1 MAKRNAR
8 VELTLDK
15 DRFDRGL
22 EAAGRKMRKFAR
34 DGATELS
41 YLDRAKGIAGK
52 AARGLGGAGLGL
64 ARRGL
69 QGLGVAAAVGGVG
82 LISMADNAMV
92 LEKSLTRYQIAT
104 NASDAQ
110 LAQFRT
116 RLGEVTRASGVGR
129 QELLDGAAAYVALT
143 GDANGAA
150 AGMELFAKVQNATG
164 AQMADVATTAAA
176 MRDNLAID
184 PKDFEAG
191 FSALVVQGKAGAVEL
206 RDLAAEMAD
215 LAPAMSGFKGG
226 KGLRGLIETGAAL
239 QVVKKGAGTAS
250 KAATNLAQLS
260 NAMIRN
266 SKKFKAKGIRIFDRK
281 GEKRN
286 FLAIIDDIRKK
297 KLTEPQ
303 LINLLGSSEAM
314 SAMRELLSRKDLLN
328 ELIATGADKGAIDR
342 DASKYLE
349 SPAGRVQRAWE
360 AVKLK
365 LAEAFTPE
373 RIEAFATKLEQLVGH
388 VGTLIDGLNAV
399 AGFMDKFLN
408 GGPKQH
414 IGILTDKT
422 KAKLNMIEATSGG
435 KSRMPSMA
443 NFKSDRAKLGMPV
456 PASEEYSFGALAA
469 YESQFTREFAGRKTT
484 SFGTAQR
491 AAAAVPFAGNVAND
505 VMNGMLAAATKMNF
519 TLMIDGTAVAKAA
532 ANSPVHR
539 SRPGG
544 R

>member
-1 MAKRNAR
+1 MAKRNAK

-34 DGATELS
+34 DGATELT
-41 YLDRAKGIAGK
+41 YLDRAKGMASK
-52 AARGLGGAGLGL
+52 AAQRLGGAGVAV
-64 ARRGL
+64 ARRGI
-69 QGLGVAAAVGGVG
+69 QGLGVAAAVGGIG
-82 LISMADNAMV
+82 LMSMADDAMT

-104 NASDAQ
+104 SASDAQ
-110 LAQFRT
+110 MAQFRT
-116 RLGEVTRASGVGR
+116 QLSGLTRSSGVAR

-143 GDANGAA
+143 GDAAGAA
-150 AGMELFAKVQNATG
+150 TGMQLFAKVQNATG
-164 AQMADVATTAAA
+164 AKMADIATTAAA
-176 MRDNLAID
+176 LKDNLGID

-215 LAPAMSGFKGG
+215 LTPAMAGFKGG
-226 KGLRGLIETGAAL
+226 RGLQGLLETGAAL

-266 SKKFKAKGIRIFDRK
+266 SKKFKAKGIRIFDRN

-297 KLTEPQ
+297 GLTEPQ

-314 SAMRELLSRKDLLN
+314 SAMRELLARKDLIN
-328 ELIATGADKGAIDR
+328 QLITTGGDKNAIER
-342 DASKYLE
+342 DATKYLE
-349 SPAGRVQRAWE
+349 SPAGRVSRAWE

-373 RIEAFATKLEQLVGH
+373 RLEAFAAKLEQLVGH
-388 VGTLIDGLNAV
+388 VGTLIDMLNGV
-399 AGFMDKFLN
+399 AGFMDRFVN

-414 IGILTDKT
+414 IGILTEQT
-422 KAKLNMIEATSGG
+422 QAKLNMIEADAGG
-435 KSRMPSMA
+435 AHRMPSLA
-443 NFKSDRAKLGMPV
+443 TFKSDRAKLGMPV
-456 PASEEYSFGALAA
+456 PNSEEYSFGALAS
-469 YESQFTREFAGRKTT
+469 YESQFTREFAARKSNTYDAT
-484 SFGTAQR
+484 R
-491 AAAAVPFAGNVAND
+491 RVNAAVPFVGNVAND
-505 VMNGMLAAATKMNF
+505 IMAGMLAAGARMQFNVV
-519 TLMIDGTAVAKAA
+519 IDGTAVAKAA